1 MKFEFFCTEKEPQNE
16 TLFIITVSQ
25 TSSMHVSAFVL
36 VTIISFGV
44 SGACWNK
51 ALEEALKEDYSTQ
64 YFLLR
69 QHTEWKIHDRTGYG
83 PWTNWHF
90 CCNNCMRPSN
100 M

>member
-1 MKFEFFCTEKEPQNE
+1 MKDFSAQKKEPQNE
-16 TLFIITVSQ
+16 TLFIITVFQ

-36 VTIISFGV
+36 ATIISVGV

-69 QHTEWKIHDRTGYG
+69 QHTEWKIRDRTGYG
-83 PWTNWHF
+83 LL
-90 CCNNCMRPSN
+90 PS
-100 M
+100 